1 MNSLK
6 VESDENANETKSKKS
21 LKSSS
26 VKIPSSILW
35 NLQYKSIA
43 LLKAPIYDLF
53 RYEPISLVIYIYPF
67 CSTSNMLNKSST
79 MA

>member
-6 VESDENANETKSKKS
+6 EISAEKLKDINSKKS

-26 VKIPSSILW
+26 VKIPSSMLW

-43 LLKAPIYDLF
+43 LLKAPISGLF
-53 RYEPISLVIYIYPF
+53 L
-67 CSTSNMLNKSST
+67 
-79 MA
+79 